1 MRRSCRGAFLSRS
14 GDPRAPRFAYKLVFS
29 FGENGLLRWTACV
42 CGADYLVETDKGP
55 WMRLF
60 RTRAHYFCVK
70 CRTRQFVP
78 ENLRVSWSVSRN
90 EIDAAMQPDVDRFG
104 RAGEPKRTRGAGE
117 ATR

>member
-1 MRRSCRGAFLSRS
+1 VRRSCRGAFLSRS

-90 EIDAAMQPDVDRFG
+90 EIDAAMQPDVGRFG
-104 RAGEPKRTRGAGE
+104 RASARARGAGE
-117 ATR
+117 ATH